1 MPSLLTVEALE
12 QRAATSPIPDAAGSS
27 NLSKAEAGL
36 LQECADNLINAEGCL
51 PPSTHGVEHHIIT
64 EGRPATSKFVRLCS
78 TKLAATKEE
87 FRHLEQEGII
97 RCSNSDWVSRLHMV
111 QKADRSWWLCSNYRC
126 LDLLTEDNCYPL
138 LNMADITSSLVG
150 VTVFSKLDLKKDYH
164 QTPVHPSHI
173 KNTAIITPFGLFEFV
188 RLPFRLKN
196 TGMTFQCFIDKVL
209 ASLPLALVYL
219 GDILVASQ
227 DRLPHADHLHCLL
240 QRLKENGLVLYK
252 LKCEFLR
259 SEVEFLGL
267 KMPAGG
273 VAPIPKQLATVRDF
287 PEPGTVKELQA
298 FLEAVN
304 LYHQFIPV
312 AAKILLPLTAVLKG
326 AKRDLTSW
334 SGRLCRVGHS
344 VLFRSVR
351 TLHSFAF

>member
-1 MPSLLTVEALE
+1 MLHR
-12 QRAATSPIPDAAGSS
+12 Q
-27 NLSKAEAGL
+27 
-36 LQECADNLINAEGCL
+36 
-51 PPSTHGVEHHIIT
+51 
-64 EGRPATSKFVRLCS
+64 
-78 TKLAATKEE
+78 
-87 FRHLEQEGII
+87 GIGY
-97 RCSNSDWVSRLHMV
+97 
-111 QKADRSWWLCSNYRC
+111 WL
-126 LDLLTEDNCYPL
+126 
-138 LNMADITSSLVG
+138 
-150 VTVFSKLDLKKDYH
+150 
-164 QTPVHPSHI
+164 
-173 KNTAIITPFGLFEFV
+173 
-188 RLPFRLKN
+188 
-196 TGMTFQCFIDKVL
+196 L

-227 DRLPHADHLHCLL
+227 DRLSHADHLHCLL